1 VLSGAKHGLA
11 HVDGLRK
18 LLCYERKCEGSSLFT
33 DTRLSEDHAEGAHA
47 YGSEHAAMHEAL
59 ITRCKIVWARKN
71 KFTTQFTEAI
81 PEASNDQAS
90 DVPVDDTVYEYNEDI
105 V

>member
-1 VLSGAKHGLA
+1 MRRVISFYEYKIKWWRERREGL
-11 HVDGLRK
+11 G
-18 LLCYERKCEGSSLFT
+18 CIWP
-33 DTRLSEDHAEGAHA
+33 SEDHAEGAHA